1 MKVGY
6 ARVSTDDQRLDL
18 QIRSLKAAGCSR
30 IYRDH
35 GISGSKMGRPGLVEA
50 IATLKE
56 GDTIVVWRL
65 DRLGRSLAGLVKT
78 VEELGKKGI
87 QFQSITESFDT
98 RSSSGMLIFHIM
110 AALAEFERNLI
121 SERTKAGMISARE
134 RGARLGRPP
143 ALNEAEIAEVI
154 RLVQKT
160 GTDPRDI
167 AEKYGVSNRTI
178 HRILEHH
185 DTDLKH

>member
-30 IYRDH
+30 IYKDH
-35 GISGSKMGRPGLVEA
+35 GISGSKMGRPGLDQA
-50 IATLKE
+50 IATLEK

-78 VEELGKKGI
+78 VDDLGKKGI

-134 RGARLGRPP
+134 RGAKLGRPT
-143 ALNEAEIAEVI
+143 ALNEAEIAKVI
-154 RLVQKT
+154 QSVRDT
-160 GTDPRDI
+160 GSDPKDL
-167 AEKYGVSNRTI
+167 AEEYGVSDRTI
-178 HRILEHH
+178 HRIL
-185 DTDLKH
+185 DRYDADMRN